1 MVAVGKITEEPI
13 FASRRLGHVN
23 LIVDELQRSTE
34 QLARGK
40 VTPAEAG
47 AMNDA
52 ARALERERIAQRM
65 RDTAKEMRN
74 PAGAGATN
82 TAPAEKDLA
91 RALERVADR
100 LDQSAPA
107 EARALS
113 DQLDQTG
120 AIRDRLRR
128 LEQQIR
134 DAEGRAG
141 SRAGGNAA
149 PDSQPGRGQASQQ
162 PGAGRDG
169 RGGSGGN
176 GQAGSE
182 LQRLQ
187 EEYQRELER
196 ARDALARLGQGDPSS
211 GASGSTPEEHEY
223 SRSAPGTEAFKQD
236 RAGWESLRKDLD
248 LALEKYEAAVSDRL
262 AKARSE
268 DRLSA
273 GGSQRVPDL
282 YGRRIA
288 KYFESLAKA
297 KK

>member
-1 MVAVGKITEEPI
+1 
-13 FASRRLGHVN
+13 
-23 LIVDELQRSTE
+23 
-34 QLARGK
+34 
-40 VTPAEAG
+40 
-47 AMNDA
+47 MNDA

-65 RDTAKEMRN
+65 RDTAKGMRD
-74 PAGAGATN
+74 PSGAGATG
-82 TAPAEKDLA
+82 TAPGEKDLA

-107 EARALS
+107 ETRALS
-113 DQLDQTG
+113 NQLDQTG
-120 AIRDRLRR
+120 AIRDRLQR

-134 DAEGRAG
+134 DAEGRSG
-141 SRAGGNAA
+141 SRAGGSPS
-149 PDSQPGRGQASQQ
+149 PDGQPGRGQASQQ

-187 EEYQRELER
+187 EEYQRELQG

-211 GASGSTPEEHEY
+211 GTSGSTPEQHEY

-248 LALEKYEAAVSDRL
+248 LALEKYEAGVSDRL
-262 AKARSE
+262 AKARAE

-273 GGSQRVPDL
+273 GGSQRVPDR

-288 KYFESLAKA
+288 KYFESLAQA